1 LRPMPTIVISYRRS
15 DSSAIAGRIFDRLAA
30 HFGDDSVFMDVDN
43 IPVGVDFRSHIDET
57 LHRSDILVAVIGV
70 NWLGHAAAGSSRLQE
85 KADPV
90 RVEIETAVAR
100 KIRIIPVLVDG
111 AKMPDATELP
121 AEFGNFAYLNA
132 AEVATGRDFRAH
144 MERLIEAIN
153 RTMAAPTGTAA
164 ARAISLRAGAHH
176 PKAPQHSWRV
186 DITEYFVMPLILL
199 LVAHHM
205 IVNAFNLDTKYLWI
219 ASAVVP
225 CACGFAL
232 YWFASR
238 STGTAIGF
246 AIALGIVSVAGMTL
260 SQSLNSGDPIMPQSR
275 FEWLDNIN
283 FVAVI
288 TFSFLVGHA
297 LGRGLRRIAARQ
309 AINL

>member
-1 LRPMPTIVISYRRS
+1 MPTIAISYRRS
-15 DSSAIAGRIFDRLAA
+15 DSSAIAGRIFDRLTA

-43 IPVGVDFRSHIDET
+43 IPVGVDFRSQIDET
-57 LHRSDILVAVIGV
+57 LHRTDVLLAVIGV
-70 NWLGHAAAGSSRLQE
+70 NWLSRDSAGLSRLQE
-85 KADPV
+85 KTDPV

-100 KIRIIPVLVDG
+100 KIHIIPVLVDG
-111 AKMPDATELP
+111 AKMPDAAELP

-132 AEVATGRDFRAH
+132 AEVATGRDFRSQ
-144 MERLIEAIN
+144 MERLIDAIN

-164 ARAISLRAGAHH
+164 ARAISPQSGAHH
-176 PKAPQHSWRV
+176 PKAPQHSWKV
-186 DITEYFVMPLILL
+186 DFTEYFVMPLILL

-225 CACGFAL
+225 CAFGFAL
-232 YWFASR
+232 FWLANR
-238 STGTAIGF
+238 RTGAAIGF
-246 AIALGIVSVAGMTL
+246 AIALGIVGVAGMTL

-288 TFSFLVGHA
+288 TFSFLAGHA
-297 LGRGLRRIAARQ
+297 LGRGLRGIAARKV
-309 AINL
+309 INL

>member
-1 LRPMPTIVISYRRS
+1 VTYLRDPAIDITQRITPFISPSGIAITQAEVPTRLDRLRPMPTIAISYRRS

-57 LHRSDILVAVIGV
+57 LHRTDILLAVIGV

-144 MERLIEAIN
+144 MERLIDAIN
-153 RTMAAPTGTAA
+153 RTMAAPTGT
-164 ARAISLRAGAHH
+164 SLRQAHTIRRLRNI
-176 PKAPQHSWRV
+176 P
-186 DITEYFVMPLILL
+186 
-199 LVAHHM
+199 
-205 IVNAFNLDTKYLWI
+205 
-219 ASAVVP
+219 
-225 CACGFAL
+225 GG
-232 YWFASR
+232 
-238 STGTAIGF
+238 ST
-246 AIALGIVSVAGMTL
+246 L
-260 SQSLNSGDPIMPQSR
+260 QSIS
-275 FEWLDNIN
+275 
-283 FVAVI
+283 
-288 TFSFLVGHA
+288 
-297 LGRGLRRIAARQ
+297 
-309 AINL
+309 